1 MGKKNIT
8 TMEKPIIFELDSQD
22 LEMVKAKYRVDRVID
37 AYKEQ
42 LKDLFL
48 IRNPR
53 HKFSKDYRE
62 DLEAFIQEHAQG
74 KLLQACGKWVYFPWQ
89 KVLVHYLDNLPHQE
103 VRTARNKNLITK
115 EEQVRFYGFSV
126 GVAGLSVGS
135 HGAITTALMGG
146 SKVMKLA
153 DPDVV
158 SPTNLNRMRFDF
170 TQVGENKAELV
181 AQYLYQLN
189 PYAELS
195 VYSNGIDKENLGE
208 FMEGLDLLIEELD
221 DIEMKV
227 MLREEAK
234 KRGIPVVMATD
245 NGDNVILDVERFDLH
260 PDLPIF
266 YGSLEGFN
274 LKELK
279 ASPAKMFEAMAKII
293 DVSLVPPKVL
303 ESIPEVGKSIY
314 SWPQLASAATLS
326 GAVLAYVIRRIAL
339 GENVREGKFEVNL
352 DAVADLDYEGNAHVR
367 RNTLERFLDA
377 VGLTHHKHLWIK
389 ES

>member
-1 MGKKNIT
+1 
-8 TMEKPIIFELDSQD
+8 MEKPIIFDLGSQD
-22 LEMVKAKYRVDRVID
+22 LGTMKAKYNAGRVID

-42 LKDLFL
+42 LEDLFL

-53 HKFSKDYRE
+53 HKFSTDYRE
-62 DLEAFIQEHAQG
+62 DLEAFTREHSQG
-74 KLLQACGKWVYFPWQ
+74 RPLESCGKWVYFPWQ
-89 KVLVHYLDNLPHQE
+89 KTLVHYLDDALHQE

-115 EEQVRFYGFSV
+115 EEQARFYGFSI

-135 HGAITTALMGG
+135 HGAITTVLMGG
-146 SKVMKLA
+146 SRAIKLA
-153 DPDVV
+153 DPDAV

-181 AQYLYQLN
+181 AQYVYQLN
-189 PYAELS
+189 PYAEVS
-195 VYSNGIDKENLGE
+195 VYSEGINAGNAGE
-208 FMEGLDLLIEELD
+208 FLDGLDLLVEELD

-227 MLREEAK
+227 MMREEAK

-245 NGDNVILDVERFDLH
+245 NGDNVILDIERFDLH
-260 PDLPIF
+260 PELPIF
-266 YGSLEGFN
+266 YGSLDGFN

-279 ASPAKMFEAMAKII
+279 ASPQKMFEAMAKII

-303 ESIPEVGKSIY
+303 ESIAEVGKTIY

-326 GAVLAYVIRRIAL
+326 GVLLAYVIRRVAL
-339 GENVREGKFEVNL
+339 RESVREGKFEVNL
-352 DAVADLDYEGNAHVR
+352 DAVVDLEYEGNAHAR
-367 RNTLERFLDA
+367 RNVLEKFLDV

-389 ES
+389 K

>member
-1 MGKKNIT
+1 
-8 TMEKPIIFELDSQD
+8 MEKPIIFDLGSED
-22 LEMVKAKYRVDRVID
+22 LEAVKAKYHADRVID
-37 AYKEQ
+37 TYKEQ
-42 LKDLFL
+42 LEDLFL
-48 IRNPR
+48 IQNPR
-53 HKFSKDYRE
+53 HKFSQDHQA
-62 DLEAFIQEHAQG
+62 DFEAFIQEHSQG
-74 KLLQACGKWVYFPWQ
+74 RSLQTCGKWVYFPWQ
-89 KVLVHYLDNLPHQE
+89 KVLVHYLDDALHQE
-103 VRTARNKNLITK
+103 VRTGRNKNLITK
-115 EEQVRFYGFSV
+115 EEQDRFYGFSV

-146 SKVMKLA
+146 SRVMKLA
-153 DPDVV
+153 DPDIV

-170 TQVGENKAELV
+170 TQVGLNKSELT

-189 PYAELS
+189 PYAELG
-195 VYSNGIDKENLGE
+195 VYSKGIDKENMGE
-208 FMEGLDLLIEELD
+208 FLDGLDLLIEELD

-227 MLREEAK
+227 MMREEAK

-245 NGDNVILDVERFDLH
+245 NGDNVILDIERFDLH

-266 YGSLEGFN
+266 NGSLEGFD

-326 GAVLAYVIRRIAL
+326 GAVLAYVVRRIAL
-339 GENVREGKFEVNL
+339 GESVREGKFEVNL
-352 DAVADLDYEGNAHVR
+352 DAAIDLEYEGNAHVR
-367 RNTLERFLDA
+367 RNTLEKFLDA
-377 VGLTHHKHLWIK
+377 VGLSHHKHLWIK
-389 ES
+389 E

>member
-1 MGKKNIT
+1 MQT
-8 TMEKPIIFELDSQD
+8 
-22 LEMVKAKYRVDRVID
+22 
-37 AYKEQ
+37 
-42 LKDLFL
+42 
-48 IRNPR
+48 
-53 HKFSKDYRE
+53 
-62 DLEAFIQEHAQG
+62 
-74 KLLQACGKWVYFPWQ
+74 CGKWVHFPWNGG
-89 KVLVHYLDNLPHQE
+89 VLVHYLDDALHQE
-103 VRTARNKNLITK
+103 VRTGRNKNLITN
-115 EEQVRFYGFSV
+115 EEQHRFYGFSV

-146 SKVMKLA
+146 SRVMKLA

-195 VYSNGIDKENLGE
+195 IYSKGIEKETIGE
-208 FMEGLDLLIEELD
+208 FLDGLDLLVEELD

-227 MLREEAK
+227 MIREEAK

-245 NGDNVILDVERFDLH
+245 NGDNVILDIERFDLH
-260 PDLPIF
+260 PDLPLF
-266 YGSLEGFN
+266 YGALDGVD

-279 ASPAKMFEAMAKII
+279 SSPGKMFEAMAKII
-293 DVSLVPPKVL
+293 DVSLVPPRVL
-303 ESIPEVGKSIY
+303 DSIPEVGKTIY

-326 GAVLAYVIRRIAL
+326 GALLAYVIRRISL
-339 GENVREGKFEVNL
+339 GESVREGKFEVNL
-352 DAVADLDYEGNAHVR
+352 DALVDLEYEGNAPHR
-367 RNTLERFLDA
+367 RNTLEGFLDA

>member
-1 MGKKNIT
+1 
-8 TMEKPIIFELDSQD
+8 MEKPTIFELGSEA
-22 LEMVKAKYRVDRVID
+22 LEAVAARYNAPRVVD
-37 AYKEQ
+37 AYEEQ
-42 LKDLFL
+42 LEDLFL
-48 IRNPR
+48 IRNPQ
-53 HKFSKDYRE
+53 HKFSKGYQEELR
-62 DLEAFIQEHAQG
+62 AFIHDHTQG
-74 KLLQACGKWVYFPWQ
+74 KPMQTCGKWVHFPWNGG
-89 KVLVHYLDNLPHQE
+89 VLVHYLDDALHQE
-103 VRTARNKNLITK
+103 VRTGRNKNLITN
-115 EEQVRFYGFSV
+115 EEQHRFYGFSV

-146 SKVMKLA
+146 SRVMKLA

-195 VYSNGIDKENLGE
+195 IYSKGIEKETIGE
-208 FMEGLDLLIEELD
+208 FLDGLDLLVEELD

-227 MLREEAK
+227 MIREEAK

-245 NGDNVILDVERFDLH
+245 NGDNVILDIERFDLH
-260 PDLPIF
+260 PDLPLF
-266 YGSLEGFN
+266 YGALDGVD

-279 ASPAKMFEAMAKII
+279 SSPGKMFEAMAKII
-293 DVSLVPPKVL
+293 DVSLVPPRVL
-303 ESIPEVGKSIY
+303 DSIPEVGKTIY

-326 GAVLAYVIRRIAL
+326 GALLAYVIRRISL
-339 GENVREGKFEVNL
+339 GESVREGKFEVNL
-352 DAVADLDYEGNAHVR
+352 DALVDLEYEGNAPHR
-367 RNTLERFLDA
+367 RNTLEGFLDA

>member
-1 MGKKNIT
+1 
-8 TMEKPIIFELDSQD
+8 MEKPIVFELGSQD
-22 LEMVKAKYRVDRVID
+22 LKAMKVKYHADRVID

-42 LKDLFL
+42 LEDLFL
-48 IRNPR
+48 IQNPR
-53 HKFSKDYRE
+53 HKFTKDHTE
-62 DLEAFIQEHAQG
+62 DFEAFIQKHTQG
-74 KLLQACGKWVYFPWQ
+74 KSLQVCGKWVYFPWQ
-89 KVLVHYLDNLPHQE
+89 KVLAHYLDDTLHQE

-115 EEQVRFYGFSV
+115 EEQARFYGFSV

-146 SKVMKLA
+146 SRVMKLA

-195 VYSNGIDKENLGE
+195 VYSKGIDRENFGE
-208 FMEGLDLLIEELD
+208 FLDGLDILIEELD

-245 NGDNVILDVERFDLH
+245 NGDNVILDIERFDLH

-266 YGSLEGFN
+266 YGSLESFD

-303 ESIPEVGKSIY
+303 ESIPEVGKTIY

-326 GAVLAYVIRRIAL
+326 GALLAYVVRRIAL

-352 DAVADLDYEGNAHVR
+352 DAAVDLDYEGNAPVR
-367 RNTLERFLDA
+367 RNTLEKFLDT
-377 VGLTHHKHLWIK
+377 VGLTRHKHLWIK
-389 ES
+389 E